1 MSINE
6 PTVDIPILIE
16 CFSEVSD
23 PRIERC
29 QRHKLIDILVIALC
43 SVLTGGQGPTE
54 METFGEAKLS
64 WLKQFL
70 ELRHGIP
77 SHDTFGRVLSLID
90 PQQFEQCLLKWVN
103 SQIQLGD
110 DEVVPIDGKTLKR
123 SHDKAKGQ
131 DAIEIVSAWAASQRL
146 TLGQVKVAKGSNEI
160 TAVPQ
165 VLDLL
170 QIEGAIVT
178 VDAMHC
184 QTATVAKIRE
194 KKADYVVALKKNQK
208 HLHEGV
214 EEYLTSVRENRTH
227 GFAIST
233 FQTIDKEHGR
243 IETRKY
249 WQADAPDFL
258 PEKERWQDLCSVGLV
273 EATREINGLATTE
286 VRYYLSSLPVNA
298 PTFGHA
304 VRTHWGIENS
314 CHWVLDVVLR
324 EDDCRIRVGNAA
336 ENMSTLRRLAM
347 NLLRREKSD
356 KRGIHVK
363 RLKAALDEKY
373 LLKVLRS

>member
-131 DAIEIVSAWAASQRL
+131 DAIEIVSAWAASPTGPHQIC
-146 TLGQVKVAKGSNEI
+146 K
-160 TAVPQ
+160 TA
-165 VLDLL
+165 
-170 QIEGAIVT
+170 
-178 VDAMHC
+178 
-184 QTATVAKIRE
+184 
-194 KKADYVVALKKNQK
+194 N
-208 HLHEGV
+208 
-214 EEYLTSVRENRTH
+214 
-227 GFAIST
+227 
-233 FQTIDKEHGR
+233 
-243 IETRKY
+243 
-249 WQADAPDFL
+249 
-258 PEKERWQDLCSVGLV
+258 CSSLM
-273 EATREINGLATTE
+273 TRETCSGVSRCIKA
-286 VRYYLSSLPVNA
+286 
-298 PTFGHA
+298 
-304 VRTHWGIENS
+304 S
-314 CHWVLDVVLR
+314 CSRW
-324 EDDCRIRVGNAA
+324 
-336 ENMSTLRRLAM
+336 
-347 NLLRREKSD
+347 
-356 KRGIHVK
+356 
-363 RLKAALDEKY
+363 
-373 LLKVLRS
+373 